1 MLFVV
6 LTDFSIQICWKFDR
20 LMKQPKLDSW
30 KPGVTKKKYQEEL
43 THISPSCKKLES
55 LFNTDIVQ

>member
-30 KPGVTKKKYQEEL
+30 KPGVTKKKISRR
-43 THISPSCKKLES
+43 TNAHIAKL
-55 LFNTDIVQ
+55 